1 MWWNL
6 SLELLVGTFAIISG
20 EGTWQWIQLRG
31 MQRPG
36 HGGGGK
42 QRVKGE
48 RPYLITLFET
58 LGLTVPEV
66 RLLLVFNLRWPIYSF
81 SVYPCLG
88 WRFLSLETEEL
99 LANLYEWC
107 CYPYLSHVPIL
118 WSHAC
123 LISIDHMVTA
133 KPGCEG
139 RVTLTDIPKQND
151 TGKEKGNAREKVLLS
166 AFWQHWHVEQML
178 LSNQGASICWS
189 KGCFSTSVPPP

>member
-1 MWWNL
+1 MVE
-6 SLELLVGTFAIISG
+6 SKPGTASG
-20 EGTWQWIQLRG
+20 HLCHHIRRGYLTVNPTQRNAETWTWGWRKAES
-31 MQRPG
+31 QR
-36 HGGGGK
+36 
-42 QRVKGE
+42 R
-48 RPYLITLFET
+48 ET
-58 LGLTVPEV
+58 LSDNTIWNPWINCSWSASTLGFQFTLAYIFIFCLPMFGLE
-66 RLLLVFNLRWPIYSF
+66 I
-81 SVYPCLG
+81 
-88 WRFLSLETEEL
+88 LSLETEEL